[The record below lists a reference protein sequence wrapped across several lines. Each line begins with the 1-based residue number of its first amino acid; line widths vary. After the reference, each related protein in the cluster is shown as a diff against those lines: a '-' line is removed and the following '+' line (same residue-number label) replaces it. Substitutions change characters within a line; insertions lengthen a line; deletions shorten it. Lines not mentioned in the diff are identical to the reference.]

1 MLCLLKFRQT
11 KNCLRKIGDDTN
23 DAFIS
28 TLQKYAEVTVI
39 ADSNLDSLQ
48 VKLKPFTTVIIGYH
62 KSDVAFKRMI
72 YDQMNCLKLIFLPKQ
87 YCILDVLLNRIR
99 YCLSLI

>member
-1 MLCLLKFRQT
+1 MMPLF
-11 KNCLRKIGDDTN
+11 LRYK
-23 DAFIS
+23 
-28 TLQKYAEVTVI
+28 KYAEVTVI

-72 YDQMNCLKLIFLPKQ
+72 YDQMNCLKLIFLPKT
-87 YCILDVLLNRIR
+87 ILLFWMF
-99 YCLSLI
+99 C